1 MPAFLKLIAFTPL
14 VVFTALCFTTTHP
27 GSAQAQAINQEVWEG
42 LDSDV
47 QQVPSLT
54 SVQAFAT
61 QPMLRQG
68 TQISLNGRTW
78 PAAWS
83 QWQQAAEGAIRTGI
97 SDAGVTQLLGVE
109 LLSTGDL
116 TQQPVRW
123 FSQLAPL
130 TPQLAGSYRYL
141 DMSDFA
147 QAAGWQMQVIGNTL
161 SISSPAATV
170 QAIEATMQNWGEK
183 EAVVSLPRSIVIELD
198 RPTPWQANFSATLTP
213 PEPAPVKPPN
223 TPKPQT
229 PPAEGAGNNRQ
240 QEAADDTSKPQ
251 GETPEVQ
258 KPKPPKLDE
267 WVITVDGQIDPAL
280 VQRLNALEPGEIA
293 YPGYQLPDAKDKP
306 VIPPKARRLKVE
318 TAANQ
323 TTVRLLVPPGW
334 RPLVVTSP
342 NTNRLQ
348 IDIQPDSL
356 VEKDIL
362 WAPGVRWHQQYLT
375 LGQDRF
381 PVVWLEIDLRQSGL
395 SLKPI
400 WSEPATQVGTAPL
413 IATANRWQ
421 ASAAINGGFFN
432 RNNTM
437 PLGALRRDNQWLSSP
452 ILNRG
457 AMAWNDSGSVKMGR
471 LALKETLIAA
481 AGVSLPVLYLNSAFV
496 QQGISRYSPE
506 WGLTYTALSDGE
518 TIVTVENNRVTG
530 QQPAGEVG
538 KTAFPIP
545 RNGYLLVLR
554 KAATDALAT
563 GTSVAIESVT
573 APADFSDYPHIIGAG
588 PLLMQNGQIVLD
600 AKAEGFSDAFIQ
612 QTASRSA
619 IGTTATGTLLI
630 AAVHNRAGGAGSTL
644 AELAQLMRQLG
655 AVEALNL
662 DGGSSTG
669 LYLGGQLLDR
679 PARTAARVH
688 NGLGVFLDRPR

>member
-1 MPAFLKLIAFTPL
+1 MIELMPAFFKLITFTPL
-14 VVFTALCFTTTHP
+14 VVFTALCLASAHP
-27 GSAQAQAINQEVWEG
+27 DSAQAQAISQEVMEG
-42 LDSDV
+42 LDSGV
-47 QQVPSLT
+47 QQQSSLT
-54 SVQAFAT
+54 FVQAFAT
-61 QPMLRQG
+61 QPLLRQG

-83 QWQQAAEGAIRTGI
+83 QWQQDTAGGALRTGI

-116 TQQPVRW
+116 AKQPVRW

-130 TPQLAGSYRYL
+130 TAQLAGSYRYL
-141 DMSDFA
+141 DMTDFA

-183 EAVVSLPRSIVIELD
+183 EAVVTLPRSIAIELD

-213 PEPAPVKPPN
+213 PEPTPVKPK
-223 TPKPQT
+223 TPSG
-229 PPAEGAGNNRQ
+229 EGAGNNRQ

-258 KPKPPKLDE
+258 NPKPPKLDE
-267 WVITVDGQIDPAL
+267 WVITIDGQIEPAL

-293 YPGYQLPDAKDKP
+293 YPGYPLPDAKDKP

-318 TAANQ
+318 TAVNQ
-323 TTVRLLVPPGW
+323 TTVKLLVPPGW
-334 RPLVVTSP
+334 RPQVLTSP

-348 IDIQPDSL
+348 IDIRPDSL
-356 VEKDIL
+356 LEKDIL
-362 WAPGVRWHQQYLT
+362 WAPGVRWHQQYLS
-375 LGQDRF
+375 LGKDRF
-381 PVVWLEIDLRQSGL
+381 PVVWLEIDLRQPGL

-437 PLGALRRDNQWLSSP
+437 PLGALRRDTQWLSSP

-481 AGVSLPVLYLNSAFV
+481 AGVRLPVLYLNSGFV

-506 WGLTYTALSDGE
+506 WGLAYTPLSDGE

-530 QQPAGEVG
+530 EQPAGDVG

-554 KAATDALAT
+554 KVESDALPT

-573 APADFSDYPHIIGAG
+573 VPADFSDYPHIIGAG

-600 AKAEGFSDAFIQ
+600 AKAEGFSDAFLQ